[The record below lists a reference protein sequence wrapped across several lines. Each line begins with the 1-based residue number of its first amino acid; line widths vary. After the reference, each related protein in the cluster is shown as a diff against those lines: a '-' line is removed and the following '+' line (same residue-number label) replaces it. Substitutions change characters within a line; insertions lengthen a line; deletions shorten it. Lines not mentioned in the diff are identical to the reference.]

1 MSLLKKLHLP
11 GRVLNRRLLYHNPSH
26 DNEIA
31 CFDATATKYSGCAGD
46 VSVHLRPT
54 LSVIATVAFVIDS
67 KNEEDTIKALSGCK
81 SQLAGAKIL
90 ATRSEKNKI
99 EGIFPLLPVAPVA
112 VALVFIHRLYALLS
126 CTRAA

>member
-1 MSLLKKLHLP
+1 M
-11 GRVLNRRLLYHNPSH
+11 
-26 DNEIA
+26 
-31 CFDATATKYSGCAGD
+31 
-46 VSVHLRPT
+46 HLRPT

-90 ATRSEKNKI
+90 ATRSEKKI